1 VKRAAVSSVALAGC
15 ARAPSLFSTHGPVA
29 DREAWLGRGMLTIA
43 ALVVVAVGCLLLVAI
58 FRRRPGGDDPEL
70 HRERGGT
77 GWILIGGV
85 LVPTLILVGVLIAGT
100 RVLAAVTRAPG
111 HPAATVQVVGHQW
124 WWEVRYLG
132 AGPDQLATT
141 ANEIHLPL
149 GRPVRVELTTGD
161 VIHSFWIPQLAGKM
175 DLIPGQ
181 RNTMWL
187 RADSAG
193 TYWGHCAEYCGAEH
207 AGMALTVVAESPREF
222 ASWLAAQRM
231 PAVQP
236 AGAAAVG
243 EQVFTGS
250 ACALCHTIRGTG
262 AGGAIG
268 PDLTHLAGRRT
279 LAAGLLPNTPGNLA
293 GWIANPQ
300 AIKPGTIMPV
310 VPLQPDQLHNLVA
323 YLSSLR

>member
-149 GRPVRVELTTGD
+149 GRPVKVELTTGD

-207 AGMALTVVAESPREF
+207 AGM
-222 ASWLAAQRM
+222 
-231 PAVQP
+231 
-236 AGAAAVG
+236 AAAVG